1 MGTARSRAAD
11 TGPARVS
18 ESPEARL
25 QAALAREIPLSRA
38 MGISVASWDG
48 RTVRLAAPL
57 APNVNHKATVFG
69 GSLSAAATL
78 AGWSALWLLLDANG
92 LMEQVVIQDAS
103 IEYRHPV
110 TGDFVVECSL
120 PDDGRV
126 AHFLATLRERGR
138 ARLELVASV
147 TSREHDLVT
156 FRGRYVAVR
165 P

>member
-1 MGTARSRAAD
+1 
-11 TGPARVS
+11 
-18 ESPEARL
+18 
-25 QAALAREIPLSRA
+25 

-48 RTVRLAAPL
+48 RTIRLAVPL
-57 APNVNHKATVFG
+57 APNVNHKATAFG

-110 TGDFVVECSL
+110 TGDFLVECSL
-120 PDDGRV
+120 PDERSLER
-126 AHFLATLRERGR
+126 FLSTLRARGR
-138 ARLELVASV
+138 ARLELVARVSS
-147 TSREHDLVT
+147 TNRDLVT
-156 FRGRYVAVR
+156 FRGRYVALR